1 MMYYKGRYAL
11 GRVDRRRVPLTDFGG
26 FDPEDAER
34 SLPKSMCDETFNFA
48 FDRGRL
54 TDGVSF
60 SPFRQTLDDGSAQ
73 ALPVPQT
80 QYGEYELFAGKL
92 KIDGETRDVLFASE
106 SQKLSYLVLGD
117 GNATWQTKT
126 DMSPGTFVS
135 AVGYVFEDDDLMLF
149 AGRGAGV
156 YILSGSKG
164 GQTVANALPI
174 RDIRTYR
181 ERVFAVVD
189 RDRPCVWFSDTFDPY
204 DWSVSLDAGGYI
216 YTDGS
221 AGKVL
226 AIVPMNDFLFVI
238 CEYGLYRLTAYSDQ
252 SSFTLKRISSDT
264 GRIFAKSAVVCGDSL
279 VFAALDGL
287 YGSDGYGVRKL
298 TSRAD
303 GLLAGA
309 KDVTAVYWRG
319 KYLACFDDGKSAPGG
334 GDGAMFALDLDDG
347 NIDVSRGLDFASPA
361 VLRGEKDNKLLAR
374 SKEDGAVLAA
384 NDRGGVYRK
393 AFAYWH
399 IGGIDLGLPCD
410 KKRIVQIECKTS
422 APITIA
428 VIADGE
434 RHEFVFAPAVAKRL
448 VGVSGYEFEFEI
460 VTRSPKIEILPPLVT
475 IDVAR

>member
-1 MMYYKGRYAL
+1 MIRYDGKYAL
-11 GRVDRRRVPLTDFGG
+11 GKVVKRRVPLTDFGG
-26 FDPEDAER
+26 YDPDDADR
-34 SLPKSMCDETFNFA
+34 SLPKSMCDEAFNFA

-60 SPFRQTLDDGSAQ
+60 SPFRQTLDDGSTQ

-80 QYGEYELFAGKL
+80 QFGEYELFAGKL
-92 KIDGETRDVLFASE
+92 KIDGKTRDVLFASE
-106 SQKLSYLVLGD
+106 SQRLSYLVLGD
-117 GNATWQTKT
+117 ENATWQTKT

-156 YILSGSKG
+156 YILSGSNG

-189 RDRPCVWFSDTFDPY
+189 RERPCVWFSDAFDPY

-226 AIVPMNDFLFVI
+226 AIVPMSDFLFVV

-279 VFAALDGL
+279 VFAAGDGV

-303 GLLAGA
+303 KLLADA
-309 KDVTAVYWRG
+309 KDVSAVFWRG
-319 KYLACFDDGKSAPGG
+319 KYLACFDDDKSAPGG
-334 GDGAMFALDLDDG
+334 GDGAMFALDLDSG
-347 NIDVSRGLDFASPA
+347 NIDVSRGLDFASPTA
-361 VLRGEKDNKLLAR
+361 LRGEKDNRLLAR

-393 AFAYWH
+393 RFAYWH

-410 KKRIVQIECKTS
+410 KKRIVQIECRTS
-422 APITIA
+422 APFTLGI
-428 VIADGE
+428 VADGE
-434 RHEFVFAPAVAKRL
+434 RHEYLFSPAIAKRL
-448 VGVSGYEFEFEI
+448 IGVAGREFEFDI
-460 VTRSPKIEILPPLVT
+460 TCRAPSAVISPPLVT
-475 IDVAR
+475 IETAI

>member
-1 MMYYKGRYAL
+1 MIRYDGKYAL
-11 GRVDRRRVPLTDFGG
+11 GKVVKRRVPLTDFGG
-26 FDPEDAER
+26 YDPDDADR
-34 SLPKSMCDETFNFA
+34 SLPKSMCDEAFNFA

-60 SPFRQTLDDGSAQ
+60 SPFRQTLDDGRAQ

-80 QYGEYELFAGKL
+80 QFGEYELFAGKL
-92 KIDGETRDVLFASE
+92 KIDGKTRDVLFASE
-106 SQKLSYLVLGD
+106 SQRLSYLVLGD
-117 GNATWQTKT
+117 ENATWQTKT

-156 YILSGSKG
+156 YILSGSNG

-189 RDRPCVWFSDTFDPY
+189 RERPCVWFSDAFDPY

-226 AIVPMNDFLFVI
+226 AIVPMSDFLFVV

-279 VFAALDGL
+279 VFAACDGV

-303 GLLAGA
+303 KLLADA
-309 KDVTAVYWRG
+309 KDVSAVFWRG

-334 GDGAMFALDLDDG
+334 GDGAMFALDLDSG
-347 NIDVSRGLDFASPA
+347 NIDVSRGLDFASPTA
-361 VLRGEKDNKLLAR
+361 LRGEKDNRLLAR

-393 AFAYWH
+393 RFAYWH

-410 KKRIVQIECKTS
+410 KKRIVQIECRTS
-422 APITIA
+422 APFTLGI
-428 VIADGE
+428 VADGE
-434 RHEFVFAPAVAKRL
+434 RHEYLFSPAIAKRL
-448 VGVSGYEFEFEI
+448 IGVAGREFEFDI
-460 VTRSPKIEILPPLVT
+460 TCRAPSAVISPPLVT
-475 IDVAR
+475 IETAI

>member
-1 MMYYKGRYAL
+1 MIRYDGKYAL
-11 GRVDRRRVPLTDFGG
+11 GKVVKRRVPLTDFGG
-26 FDPEDAER
+26 YDPDDADR
-34 SLPKSMCDETFNFA
+34 SLPKSMCDEAFNFA
-48 FDRGRL
+48 FYRGRL

-80 QYGEYELFAGKL
+80 QFGEYELFAGKL
-92 KIDGETRDVLFASE
+92 KIDGKTRDVLFASE
-106 SQKLSYLVLGD
+106 SQRLSYLVLGD
-117 GNATWQTKT
+117 ENATWQTKT

-156 YILSGSKG
+156 YILSGSDG

-189 RDRPCVWFSDTFDPY
+189 RERPCVWFSDAFDPY

-226 AIVPMNDFLFVI
+226 AIVPMSDFLFVV

-279 VFAALDGL
+279 VFAAGDGV

-303 GLLAGA
+303 KLLADA
-309 KDVTAVYWRG
+309 KDVSAVFWRG
-319 KYLACFDDGKSAPGG
+319 KYFACFDDGKSAPGG
-334 GDGAMFALDLDDG
+334 GDGAMFALDLDSG
-347 NIDVSRGLDFASPA
+347 NIDVSRGLDFASPT
-361 VLRGEKDNKLLAR
+361 VLRGEKDNRLLAR

-393 AFAYWH
+393 RFAYWH

-410 KKRIVQIECKTS
+410 KKRIVQIECRTS
-422 APITIA
+422 APFTLGI
-428 VIADGE
+428 VADGE
-434 RHEFVFAPAVAKRL
+434 RHEYLFSPAIAKRL
-448 VGVSGYEFEFEI
+448 IGVAGREFEFDI
-460 VTRSPKIEILPPLVT
+460 TCRAPSAVISPPLVT
-475 IDVAR
+475 IETAI